1 MRIDAFRKQ
10 SYDNINPKLFEV
22 WKIKG
27 PNSNIVSGIVV
38 AVFPKQQRVSFL
50 QLEDYQDTRTPDD
63 TIYCPIKIRGK
74 KKFIDVTYLQNVH
87 YSRLNGCDLII
98 SDIASIQSIINLLD
112 TYFDISINC
121 NIRDQRLKEIHDQIN
136 KSNNKNKSPKN
147 NNDLSKSN
155 DDILRSI
162 EELKA
167 ILISFIDSID
177 TNNSISTTNNITID
191 VYIPIALSYSSL
203 SCQSHSI

>member
-1 MRIDAFRKQ
+1 MKWRKNLKSTMRINALTNKN
-10 SYDNINPKLFEV
+10 YDNINPKIFEV

-27 PNSNIVSGIVV
+27 PNSVIVGGIIV

-50 QLEDYQDTRTPDD
+50 QLEDYQDTRNDS
-63 TIYCPIKIRGK
+63 IYYPIKIRAK

-87 YSRLNGCDLII
+87 YSRLNGCDLVI
-98 SDIASIQSIINLLD
+98 SDIAPIQSIINLLN

-121 NIRDQRLKEIHDQIN
+121 NERDQRLKEIHDQIN
-136 KSNNKNKSPKN
+136 KSNNKKKKKKN

-155 DDILRSI
+155 DDILKSI

-191 VYIPIALSYSSL
+191 V
-203 SCQSHSI
+203 